1 MELTNILSLEFL
13 LVSYKLYG
21 ANKNHRLKTFS
32 EMGNRKLDKVYTV
45 TNTYALL
52 LLGKTYTTN
61 LILQYLSA
69 MDLIEPFKFLFIT
82 DKQK

>member
-1 MELTNILSLEFL
+1 MEPTKILGLSVNILSLKFL

-21 ANKNHRLKTFS
+21 ANKNLRLKTSS

-61 LILQYLSA
+61 LILQNLSA
-69 MDLIEPFKFLFIT
+69 MDLI
-82 DKQK
+82 